1 MKRKSGQG
9 MEDFLTKKDPS
20 LDDLKKKY
28 FEEEPQKLY
37 DSKPVEH
44 QFRQQQDLEEYLRL

>member
-28 FEEEPQKLY
+28 FEEEP
-37 DSKPVEH
+37 
-44 QFRQQQDLEEYLRL
+44 